1 MVEKFEEAPIIFG
14 DYMRVGASRSDRV
27 YEELVDMKKVFNV
40 LEEVS
45 TCVHNAHSAPLVLA
59 EWDGPKYKFIKLS

>member
-1 MVEKFEEAPIIFG
+1 MVEKFEESPIIFG
-14 DYMRVGASRSDRV
+14 DYMKPGASRSDRV

-45 TCVHNAHSAPLVLA
+45 GIMITVTQSASTRIYTVC
-59 EWDGPKYKFIKLS
+59 LSMQYT